1 CGEAIWCRPRRA
13 VTTVLQRCFEIAV
26 LSRPQPLLPWHRHC
40 SPDGLAK
47 ENPLMTNITEQD
59 INQLNSFLRGEL
71 SAVETYE
78 QCVEKMTD
86 SSIVAQL
93 RSLQESHRRRAEL
106 LSDRVRLLG
115 GKPAQGSGVWG
126 SFAKLAEG
134 SAKIFGESAAVSAL
148 GEGEEHGGDAYRR

>member
-1 CGEAIWCRPRRA
+1 
-13 VTTVLQRCFEIAV
+13 
-26 LSRPQPLLPWHRHC
+26 
-40 SPDGLAK
+40 
-47 ENPLMTNITEQD
+47 MTNITEQD

-78 QCVEKMTD
+78 QCIEKMTD

-148 GEGEEHGGDAYRR
+148 EEGEDHGRDDYRRDVDKLSPAERHFIVNEILPEQQRTHDALSRIESMT